1 LYYPGLLDD
10 LKADV
15 QKRLDAEITTIAGD
29 VKIERFVT
37 AGSPHREIIRV
48 AAERQAELIVL
59 GAFSHGVI
67 DHMFF
72 GSTTNHV
79 VRRARCP
86 VLTVKT

>member
-1 LYYPGLLDD
+1 
-10 LKADV
+10 
-15 QKRLDAEITTIAGD
+15 